1 MTDLV
6 ALSAAES
13 SSDDRER
20 LERILGRRE
29 RPLPLDEPLERLAG
43 KRVLITG
50 AAGSIG
56 SVAASL
62 LRGTANVIATDK
74 DSGDLAVDVRL
85 ENEVARAM
93 ETERP
98 DVVLHLAAAKSAPDA
113 ERDPMS
119 ALEVNVL
126 GTRNILGHAPEYMA
140 WNKWK
145 LGHAPARCHVVT
157 ASTCKSCEPE
167 TAYGASKLVAERVT
181 LNAGGSVSRFY
192 NVVESSGNVFETWGA
207 LAPDAPLEVTP
218 CRRYFISL
226 AEAVSLVLWT
236 AVLPSGRY
244 GFDPGGARDMRDVA
258 ADLYPGRLLHAIPP
272 RRGDRLVEPLA
283 ARHEQVEQGA
293 IPSLLRI
300 IGTHDI
306 AATDGRLAPAASR
319 LVAI

>member
-126 GTRNILGHAPEYMA
+126 GTRNILGHAPA
-140 WNKWK
+140 
-145 LGHAPARCHVVT
+145 GCHVVT

>member
-85 ENEVARAM
+85 ENEVARAL

-126 GTRNILGHAPEYMA
+126 GTRNILGHAPA
-140 WNKWK
+140 
-145 LGHAPARCHVVT
+145 GCHVVT

>member
-126 GTRNILGHAPEYMA
+126 GTRNILGHAPA
-140 WNKWK
+140 
-145 LGHAPARCHVVT
+145 ACHVVT